1 MRMLSDAV
9 AKRYVEVAG
18 RGPSTRYK
26 LTPQA
31 HVTMDLN
38 LDTYFDKDIDGRQVQ
53 ESFNFEL
60 INDTL
65 PKVEL
70 ISFRTVDSIDYKK
83 GMLMFS
89 PLSAYSSTSSY
100 SPSKHIS
107 NHKRLY

>member
-1 MRMLSDAV
+1 
-9 AKRYVEVAG
+9 
-18 RGPSTRYK
+18 
-26 LTPQA
+26 
-31 HVTMDLN
+31 MDLN

-83 GMLMFS
+83 GMLMFYEQNNI
-89 PLSAYSSTSSY
+89 AAF
-100 SPSKHIS
+100 
-107 NHKRLY
+107 KRIFIDQFLFAVKTYF

>member
-9 AKRYVEVAG
+9 AKGYVEVAG

-107 NHKRLY
+107 NHNRLY